1 MAPQEDPMLVTQSA
15 SLLPALYDSAT
26 FVVGGSV
33 LAFMA
38 WSLVRCPHRHELFD
52 RYPDGRPALRCQ
64 QCLQLR
70 PNILG
75 GAEPRYHSTQQ
86 ALPQASLAS
95 GIERSVSDLDFP
107 ITDADLFDFSAPQPE
122 VLAH

>member
-1 MAPQEDPMLVTQSA
+1 MLVAQTA
-15 SLLPALYDSAT
+15 SLLPALYDCVT
-26 FVVGGSV
+26 FVGGGSV

-38 WSLVRCPHRHELFD
+38 WSVIRCPHRHELFD

-75 GAEPRYHSTQQ
+75 DVTPRYRQTQQ
-86 ALPQASLAS
+86 PLLHADVAN
-95 GIERSVSDLDFP
+95 GIKRTFGELDYP
-107 ITDADLFDFSAPQPE
+107 ITDADLFDFSARPQE
-122 VLAH
+122 MAAR